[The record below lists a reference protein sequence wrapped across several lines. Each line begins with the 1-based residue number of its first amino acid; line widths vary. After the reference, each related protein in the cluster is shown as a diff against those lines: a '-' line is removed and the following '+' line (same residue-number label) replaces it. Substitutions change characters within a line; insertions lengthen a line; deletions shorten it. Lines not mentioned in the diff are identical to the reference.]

1 LSKSNPSED
10 VKDHFNFPND
20 EATFDTLYLAIQQQ
34 IEVCSD
40 EVFVFSGKIFEFL
53 ENNKIE

>member
-1 LSKSNPSED
+1 LSKSNPLED

-40 EVFVFSGKIFEFL
+40 EDFFFLWKNFRIFR
-53 ENNKIE
+53 K